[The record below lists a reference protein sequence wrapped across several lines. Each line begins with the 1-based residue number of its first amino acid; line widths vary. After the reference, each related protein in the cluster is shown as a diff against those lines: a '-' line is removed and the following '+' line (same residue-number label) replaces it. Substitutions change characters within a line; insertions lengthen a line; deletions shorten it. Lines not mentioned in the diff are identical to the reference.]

1 MVRLKKI
8 FCPESVAVIG
18 ASREKG
24 AVGNAVLSNIVF
36 GDYKGVVFPVNPKA
50 KSILGIKC
58 YPSIKS
64 VPGQVDMAVI
74 VVPGAI
80 TPKVVDEC
88 GRKGVKGLVII
99 SAGFKEIGGKGAE
112 LQTKVVSLAKKY
124 NMALVGPNCLG
135 IINTDPSISLNASF
149 GKYMPL
155 HGKIGLISQSGAL
168 CTAILDH
175 AKSEG
180 MGFSKFISFGN
191 KADLSE
197 VDFLSY
203 LGNDPQTKAI
213 LLYVEDLT
221 NTREFMRVARQITT
235 GEHAK
240 PIIAVKSGRTSEG
253 CKAAL
258 SHTGALAGSDAIYDA
273 LFAQSGVLRVDS
285 VEHLLATAI
294 AVANM
299 PMSEGCRTAIVTNA
313 GGLGVIAADAS
324 IKHGLELPALKE
336 KTVRK
341 LRKVLPNTASLCNPV
356 DLIGDARS
364 DRYEAALRIILKS
377 EEVDSVIVLLTPQSM
392 TDVENIAR
400 VVVKL
405 AKGTKKPILCSFM
418 GAFDVSGG
426 IKILEQNKIPHYRFP
441 EKAARV
447 LGHMNKCREWRSR
460 QQFRVKKFDVNRG
473 KAAKVIEGA
482 KRARR
487 RYLPEIEALEVLNAY
502 GFPTLQSQLCKNLN
516 ECTKAANEIGYPV
529 AMKIVSPDIVHKFD
543 VGGVILK
550 LGTDEEIKKA
560 YENLMRNVRKRRPNA
575 KIWGV
580 NIQEMA
586 KGGQETIIG
595 AERDKLFGPVIMFG
609 LGGIYAEAI
618 KDVSFAFA
626 PLKPPESKWMIES
639 VKSYKILAGM
649 RGCPPSDID
658 AIGECLLRL
667 SQLIVDFPEISEL
680 DINPLIV
687 YPKGCKVADVRIILK

>member
-8 FCPESVAVIG
+8 FYPESVAVIG

-36 GDYKGVVFPVNPKA
+36 GGYKGIVFPVNPKA
-50 KSILGIKC
+50 KSVLGIKC
-58 YPSIKS
+58 YPGIKS
-64 VPGQVDMAVI
+64 VPEQVDMAVI
-74 VVPGAI
+74 IVPGVI

-88 GRKGVKGLVII
+88 GRKGVKALVII
-99 SAGFKEIGGKGAE
+99 SAGFRETGAKGAE
-112 LQTKVVSLAKKY
+112 LQAEVVNLVKKY
-124 NMALVGPNCLG
+124 DMVLVGPNCLG
-135 IINTDPSISLNASF
+135 IINTDSSISLNASF

-155 HGKIGLISQSGAL
+155 HGEIGFISQSGAL

-180 MGFSKFISFGN
+180 IGFSKFISFGN

-203 LGNDPQTKAI
+203 LGNDPQTKVI

-235 GEHAK
+235 GKHAK

-253 CKAAL
+253 SKAAL

-285 VEHLLATAI
+285 VEHLFATAI
-294 AVANM
+294 AAANM
-299 PMSEGCRTAIVTNA
+299 PMLNGQRVAIVTNA
-313 GGLGVIAADAS
+313 GGPGVMATDAS

-336 KTVRK
+336 RTVQK
-341 LRKVLPNTASLCNPV
+341 LRKVLPKTASLGNPV

-377 EEVDSVIVLLTPQSM
+377 EEVDSVMVLLTPQSM

-400 VVVKL
+400 VIVKL

-418 GAFDVSGG
+418 GAFDVSAG
-426 IKILEQNKIPHYRFP
+426 IKILEQNKIPHYAFP

-447 LGHMNKCREWRSR
+447 LGHMNKCREWRGR
-460 QQFRVKKFDVNRG
+460 QQLGVRKFSVSKI
-473 KAAKVIEGA
+473 KAAKVIERT
-482 KRARR
+482 KKDKR

-502 GFPTLQSQLCKNLN
+502 GFPTLKSKLCKNLN
-516 ECTKAANEIGYPV
+516 DCTKAAGEIGYPV

-543 VGGVILK
+543 VGGVVLK
-550 LGTDEEIKKA
+550 LKTDSEVKKA
-560 YENLMRNVRKRRPNA
+560 YVNMTRNIKKHWPEAR
-575 KIWGV
+575 IWGV
-580 NIQEMA
+580 NVQEMA
-586 KGGQETIIG
+586 KRGEEIIIG
-595 AERDKLFGPVIMFG
+595 AERDELFGPIIMFG

-618 KDVSFAFA
+618 KDVSFSFA
-626 PLKPPESKWMIES
+626 PLRPPGPREMIES

-649 RGCPPSDID
+649 RGRPPADMD

-667 SQLIVDFPEISEL
+667 SQLVVDFPEISEL

-687 YPKGCKVADVRIILK
+687 YSKGCKVADARIILK